1 MNRVLQKRLAEL
13 EIEFFDTG
21 VLRTEKMTN
30 VPAISTFVPPNLET
44 RLGSVPAVPKVL
56 QSSSERDPRSDVFD
70 RIGEA
75 PVRRTLHHRWR
86 LGPVNQAVEPP
97 DQRRRQARSGRN
109 DVLIEAPLCGRDPYR
124 PPDVFI
130 KKTSLPDK
138 GISHRSY

>member
-21 VLRTEKMTN
+21 VFRTEKMTN

-56 QSSSERDPRSDVFD
+56 QSSSERDPRSDVLD

-97 DQRRRQARSGRN
+97 DQRRRQAQSGMN
-109 DVLIEAPLCGRDPYR
+109 DVLIEAP
-124 PPDVFI
+124 
-130 KKTSLPDK
+130 
-138 GISHRSY
+138 